1 MIAMP
6 TISTPVVVTL
16 SETSKDDYARRY
28 NQLVLAAKRQI
39 ADETGQAKALVQ
51 ITPTGLVD
59 FVIGK
64 KQNYAANS
72 WRLVRGS
79 VVWSLEEMASRVDP
93 ATATMIMAQAE
104 RLRNEKANP
113 DGTREAKTSSTKAKK
128 LADDDLMLIEQA
140 ALGQRAKCKND
151 LVLYLKVGVLTG
163 LRPCEWPRAELH
175 RSTREGFAW
184 MLVAANA
191 KATNQRAHGSHRTL
205 YFAELDRE
213 TAGDI
218 LAWIQIARSKRY
230 QRLLNTIGRLL
241 WKITRELWPDRTE
254 WPTLYT
260 TRHLAV
266 AAWKA
271 HFLRKGQT
279 DAERLEALATIAALM
294 GHGSDA
300 TASQHYARANA
311 GRKVIV
317 PSADPT
323 QIARVRQIIDLN
335 WFEKLIA
342 ENNTASDP
350 HGQSLSAT
358 PSPWALP
365 P

>member
-1 MIAMP
+1 VVIAMP
-6 TISTPVVVTL
+6 QISMPVTLTL
-16 SETSKDDYARRY
+16 SETSKDDYARRC
-28 NQLVLAAKRQI
+28 NQLIRAAKRQI
-39 ADETGQAKALVQ
+39 ATETGQAVASVQ
-51 ITPTGLVD
+51 ITPAYLVD

-64 KQNYAANS
+64 KRGYAPNS
-72 WRLVRGS
+72 WRLVRRS

-93 ATATMIMAQAE
+93 VAAKMIMDQVE
-104 RLRNEKANP
+104 RLRSEKANP

-128 LADDDLMLIEQA
+128 LAEDDLMLVEQA
-140 ALGQRAKCKND
+140 ALAQRAKCKNN

-163 LRPCEWPRAELH
+163 LRPCEWPRAELR

-184 MLVAANA
+184 TLVVANA

-205 YFAELDRE
+205 YFAELDPQI
-213 TAGDI
+213 ADDI

-241 WKITRELWPDRTE
+241 WKITRELWPDREE

-271 HFLRKGQT
+271 HFLRKGQS
-279 DAERLEALATIAALM
+279 DAERLDALATIAALM

-317 PSADPT
+317 PSADPK
-323 QIARVRQIIDLN
+323 QVARVRQVIDLS
-335 WFEKLIA
+335 WFEKLIEGA
-342 ENNTASDP
+342 EPDNDA
-350 HGQSLSAT
+350 QSLSAT
-358 PSPWALP
+358 PSPWDLP